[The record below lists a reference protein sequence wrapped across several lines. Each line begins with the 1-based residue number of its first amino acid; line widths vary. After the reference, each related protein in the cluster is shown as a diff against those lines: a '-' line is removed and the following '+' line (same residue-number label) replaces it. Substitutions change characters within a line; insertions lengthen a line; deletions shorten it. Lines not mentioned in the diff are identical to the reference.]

1 MPSVCVEDGL
11 RLPVHKMA
19 SQAFSKGGKWCSGD
33 WGWWNG
39 DNEKIA
45 SIGYQL
51 ERRDET
57 NARLRLDYRRNDE
70 PVAYTV
76 TLIAEPCRFGGI
88 RWFAIC
94 PATGRRAAKLYS
106 LGGAVS
112 YDLDLFGG
120 MIGAFSLETIVTDE
134 LEFKVFEISARI
146 VAGTNLY
153 ISGSPYSDFVE
164 PGLSNGRRIAQE
176 IKRANE
182 QDLLEEIVS

>member
-1 MPSVCVEDGL
+1 
-11 RLPVHKMA
+11 MA

-94 PATGRRAAKLYS
+94 PHTGRKVSKLY
-106 LGGAVS
+106 LPPGATRFLARKTWRLAYRS
-112 YDLDLFGG
+112 QNKSAGIDRLCCRRDCALFRKLKSDDPELPLKPKWMRWKTYDGH
-120 MIGAFSLETIVTDE
+120 
-134 LEFKVFEISARI
+134 
-146 VAGTNLY
+146 VAK
-153 ISGSPYSDFVE
+153 I
-164 PGLSNGRRIAQE
+164 
-176 IKRANE
+176 
-182 QDLLEEIVS
+182 DLLHSAMDREMLRRFGVHMI